1 MLFLFTVLFASLSLS
16 SASLPA
22 IMRDPKQ
29 FIQSLDTINPVVVKK
44 MITMVNQLITD
55 GELER
60 QGHHDRQERAQ
71 NRYDAATEALE
82 IATNARNDAAGKV
95 KNQEGVVKAARSA
108 EESAKD
114 NRDDRKRELEL
125 ADSDATAKKNFRI
138 SEVKRIDAEK
148 DLLQQIVKKLETLL
162 PGVELIEGRLTVTDY
177 IVGRNLLSSS
187 NADRDAVQRVVDK
200 VNAMVGSGEAQRSA
214 VTKADDEAQAALVDA
229 QIKHS
234 EAVKVYEAAAKVLAT
249 AEGELDSLEKKLDLA
264 EIKLNDATTEFNSAK
279 DHLGKMTQ
287 VRVQEDKRL
296 DSERA
301 TCEEILELLNGFLT
315 EE

>member
-1 MLFLFTVLFASLSLS
+1 
-16 SASLPA
+16 
-22 IMRDPKQ
+22 MRDPKQ
-29 FIQSLDTINPVVVKK
+29 FIQSLDTINPVVVNK
-44 MITMVNQLITD
+44 MINMVNQLIKD

-71 NRYDAATEALE
+71 NRFDAATEALE

-95 KNQEGVVKAARSA
+95 KNQEGVVKAASKA

-114 NRDDRKRELEL
+114 NRDDRKRELDL
-125 ADSDATAKKNFRI
+125 ADSDATSKKNFRI

-214 VTKADDEAQAALVDA
+214 VIKADDEAQAALVDA

-234 EAVKVYEAAAKVLAT
+234 EAVKVLAT
-249 AEGELDSLEKKLDLA
+249 AEGELESLEKKLDLA
-264 EIKLNDATTEFNSAK
+264 EIKLNDATTEFNSAT
-279 DHLGKMTQ
+279 DHLNKMTE
-287 VRVQEDKRL
+287 VREQEDKRL